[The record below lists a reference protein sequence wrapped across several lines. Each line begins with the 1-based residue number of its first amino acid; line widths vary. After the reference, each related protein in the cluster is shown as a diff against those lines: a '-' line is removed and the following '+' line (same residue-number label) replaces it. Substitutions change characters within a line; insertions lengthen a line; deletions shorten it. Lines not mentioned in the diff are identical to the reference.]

1 MTQLTDHFAPYAPV
15 SNVTDAITRRR
26 DRGLP
31 SPVTNEV
38 LESIGIPPGNSSRTL
53 QALRFLGLIDD
64 ENMQTD
70 AMERIAR
77 ASSSE
82 YEQVLA
88 SIVRNAYGSVFTIVD
103 PTQDDETAVNDA
115 FRQFTPPAQ
124 RERMVTLFLGLCRE
138 AGMAVSQ
145 TTRRR
150 ASERRRSTSTTQRAK
165 QNNSTSNS
173 QAIKVVESEASE
185 IPAGTTI
192 IDYRLISA
200 IVNQLPGD
208 GKWSSIR
215 RERWLSAMTA
225 AVDLIVELEEESA
238 EDDQ

>member
-1 MTQLTDHFAPYAPV
+1 MTQSTDNFAPYAPV
-15 SNVTDAITRRR
+15 SNVTDAITRKR

-53 QALRFLGLIDD
+53 QALKFLGLIDD
-64 ENMQTD
+64 ENMQTET
-70 AMERIAR
+70 MERMAR

-88 SIVRNAYGSVFTIVD
+88 SIVRSAYGSVFTIVD
-103 PTQDDETAVNDA
+103 PSQDDETAINDA
-115 FRQFTPPAQ
+115 FRQFTPLAQ

-150 ASERRRSTSTTQRAK
+150 TSERRRSASTTQRAK
-165 QNNSTSNS
+165 QNSSNNTSHAV
-173 QAIKVVESEASE
+173 QVVESEASE
-185 IPAGTTI
+185 LPACSI
-192 IDYRLISA
+192 AIDYRLISA
-200 IVNQLPGD
+200 IINQLPGN
-208 GKWSSIR
+208 GRWSSIR
-215 RERWLSAMTA
+215 RERWLAALTA
-225 AVDLIVELEEESA
+225 AVDLIVELEEDGA
-238 EDDQ
+238 EGE